1 MKLTRQK
8 SVAFFFVVGE
18 REKIRRRPTESF
30 TVDHD
35 ANAAFDGPLASPL
48 LSFLSMVVS
57 VVTAVR
63 WIRLGV
69 GPLAFWRSVR
79 ARREGHL
86 EAHLENLV
94 NLENPVRRT
103 PRGGVLVSRS
113 ETLRDAHDITQSVP
127 ASAFAAA
134 AVAVG
139 AAAAIATSPAKRLE
153 GEVAEK
159 RES

>member
-1 MKLTRQK
+1 LR
-8 SVAFFFVVGE
+8 FFLSS
-18 REKIRRRPTESF
+18 ESAKKKEDDPPRF
-30 TVDHD
+30 RVDHD

-57 VVTAVR
+57 VETAVR

-113 ETLRDAHDITQSVP
+113 ETLRDAHDITQSVS

>member
-1 MKLTRQK
+1 M
-8 SVAFFFVVGE
+8 SS
-18 REKIRRRPTESF
+18 ESAKKKEDDPPRF
-30 TVDHD
+30 RVDHD

-57 VVTAVR
+57 VETAVR

-86 EAHLENLV
+86 VEAPAHLV
-94 NLENPVRRT
+94 DLEDPVRRT
-103 PRGGVLVSRS
+103 PRGGVLVSRA
-113 ETLRDAHDITQSVP
+113 ETRRDTRDITQSVP

-159 RES
+159 REG

>member
-1 MKLTRQK
+1 M
-8 SVAFFFVVGE
+8 SS
-18 REKIRRRPTESF
+18 ESAKKKEDDPPRF
-30 TVDHD
+30 RVDHD

-57 VVTAVR
+57 VETAVR

>member
-1 MKLTRQK
+1 L
-8 SVAFFFVVGE
+8 SSFFTKKKEDDPPRF
-18 REKIRRRPTESF
+18 R
-30 TVDHD
+30 VDHD

-57 VVTAVR
+57 VETAVR

>member
-1 MKLTRQK
+1 
-8 SVAFFFVVGE
+8 
-18 REKIRRRPTESF
+18 
-30 TVDHD
+30 
-35 ANAAFDGPLASPL
+35 
-48 LSFLSMVVS
+48 MVVS
-57 VVTAVR
+57 VATAVR

-86 EAHLENLV
+86 EAHVENLV

-113 ETLRDAHDITQSVP
+113 ETRLRDAHDITQSVP

>member
-1 MKLTRQK
+1 
-8 SVAFFFVVGE
+8 
-18 REKIRRRPTESF
+18 
-30 TVDHD
+30 
-35 ANAAFDGPLASPL
+35 
-48 LSFLSMVVS
+48 MVVS
-57 VVTAVR
+57 VETAVR

-79 ARREGHL
+79 ARREGRL
-86 EAHLENLV
+86 EAPALVTLED
-94 NLENPVRRT
+94 PVRRT

>member
-1 MKLTRQK
+1 
-8 SVAFFFVVGE
+8 
-18 REKIRRRPTESF
+18 
-30 TVDHD
+30 
-35 ANAAFDGPLASPL
+35 
-48 LSFLSMVVS
+48 MVVS
-57 VVTAVR
+57 VATAGR

-113 ETLRDAHDITQSVP
+113 ETPRDAHDITQSVP

>member
-1 MKLTRQK
+1 M
-8 SVAFFFVVGE
+8 
-18 REKIRRRPTESF
+18 REELDS
-30 TVDHD
+30 
-35 ANAAFDGPLASPL
+35 L
-48 LSFLSMVVS
+48 L
-57 VVTAVR
+57 
-63 WIRLGV
+63 
-69 GPLAFWRSVR
+69 
-79 ARREGHL
+79 
-86 EAHLENLV
+86 LENLV

-113 ETLRDAHDITQSVP
+113 ETLRDAHDITQSVS

>member
-1 MKLTRQK
+1 M
-8 SVAFFFVVGE
+8 SSFFTKKKEDDPPRF
-18 REKIRRRPTESF
+18 R
-30 TVDHD
+30 VDHD

-57 VVTAVR
+57 VETAVR

-113 ETLRDAHDITQSVP
+113 ETLRDAHDITQSVS

>member
-1 MKLTRQK
+1 MR
-8 SVAFFFVVGE
+8 FFLSS
-18 REKIRRRPTESF
+18 ESAKKKEDDPPRF
-30 TVDHD
+30 RVDHD

-57 VVTAVR
+57 VETAVR

>member
-1 MKLTRQK
+1 
-8 SVAFFFVVGE
+8 
-18 REKIRRRPTESF
+18 
-30 TVDHD
+30 
-35 ANAAFDGPLASPL
+35 
-48 LSFLSMVVS
+48 MVVS
-57 VVTAVR
+57 VETAVR

>member
-1 MKLTRQK
+1 MSSESAKKKQDDPPKVSESTTTRTPP
-8 SVAFFFVVGE
+8 STDLSL
-18 REKIRRRPTESF
+18 RT
-30 TVDHD
+30 
-35 ANAAFDGPLASPL
+35 L

-57 VVTAVR
+57 VATAVR